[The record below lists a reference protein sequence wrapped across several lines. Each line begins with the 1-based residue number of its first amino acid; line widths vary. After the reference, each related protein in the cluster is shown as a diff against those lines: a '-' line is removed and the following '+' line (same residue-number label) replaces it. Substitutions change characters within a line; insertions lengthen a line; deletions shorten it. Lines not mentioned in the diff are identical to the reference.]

1 MAFSGEQPMQA
12 LPPELNQ
19 EVQMGSE
26 QEEPVHIFAHVS
38 PDEIPFLNEAQGQEI
53 FDPETKLRDY
63 TLMDYLYDI
72 PEYKQA
78 FDEALSMM
86 NSNKMAEGG
95 HAIEPGRHIAPELEE
110 LRKEGRG
117 EDTELIIITPK
128 LADLF
133 DEINGGKPRINP
145 VTGFPEYGFFKEFLR
160 IAAPI
165 VGAVLG
171 GPIGA
176 FAGSVAANKA
186 TGKSWGDSLKQGA
199 FSAGLTM
206 AAPMVGGAFSSA
218 FPGAAGAMGGAS
230 QSVLGPTVGGALN
243 NLFTPTAQGAGIL
256 SSFGANTAQQ
266 GTPQA
271 AAQGAATGAANNV
284 GGGIL
289 SSLGGNVVPL
299 AASGLMLYKGHQQEQ
314 RALQDYEG
322 KQKAELDKLRAQSGM
337 STPWK
342 KPNPYEMKTMPG
354 EISAQDLALGKQ
366 RQYFKH
372 APLDKL
378 EYQVAK
384 EGGPIRGT
392 GKGQQDNIP
401 KNIKENSYIIDA
413 STVSDIGDGSTQSGF
428 KQLDNYFGG
437 IPSNPIHEKRGGL
450 IKALVSDG
458 EYEVSPDK
466 VSALGGGSNQKG
478 AKILE
483 HMIKQIREKK
493 RTSGNKLPPKS
504 KPINSYLRN
513 LSIA

>member
-1 MAFSGEQPMQA
+1 MAFSGEQPMND
-12 LPPELNQ
+12 LPPALNQ
-19 EVQMGSE
+19 EAQMDNQ
-26 QEEPVHIFAHVS
+26 QEEPNHIFAHVS
-38 PDEIPFLNEAQGQEI
+38 PDEIPYLDEMQGQEI
-53 FDPETKLRDY
+53 IDPETGLRDY
-63 TLMDYLYDI
+63 TLLSTI
-72 PEYKQA
+72 LQFPETQQA
-78 FDEALSMM
+78 LGEASEIENMK
-86 NSNKMAEGG
+86 KMAKGG
-95 HAIEPGRHIAPELEE
+95 HLQEKGRPIVPELEE
-110 LRKEGRG
+110 LRQKGRG
-117 EDTELIIITPK
+117 GDTELIIITPQ
-128 LADLF
+128 LAEIF
-133 DEINGGKPRINP
+133 DEWNEGQTKVNP
-145 VTGFPEYGFFKEFLR
+145 VTGFPEYGFFKELLR

-199 FSAGLTM
+199 FSAGLSM
-206 AAPMVGGAFSSA
+206 AAPMIGGAFSSA
-218 FPGAAGAMGGAS
+218 FPGAAGALGGAS
-230 QSVLGPTVGGALN
+230 KSVLGPTVGGALN

-256 SSFGANTAQQ
+256 SSFGATPAAQ
-266 GTPQA
+266 GAPQA
-271 AAQGAATGAANNV
+271 AAQGAATNT

-299 AASGLMLYKGHQQEQ
+299 AAAGLMLYKGHQQEQ

-322 KQKAELDKLRAQSGM
+322 KQKAELDKLRDQSGM
-337 STPWK
+337 NTPWK
-342 KPNPYEMKTMPG
+342 KPNPYQMEELPG
-354 EISAQDLALGKQ
+354 TISAKDLALGKQ

-401 KNIKENSYIIDA
+401 KNIKENSFIIDA
-413 STVSDIGDGSTQSGF
+413 STVSDIGDGSSEGGF
-428 KQLDNYFGG
+428 KELNNYFDR
-437 IPSNPIHEKRGGL
+437 IPSHPTREKKGGF
-450 IKALVSDG
+450 IRALVSND
-458 EYEVSPDK
+458 EFEVRPDQ
-466 VSALGGGSNQKG
+466 VTALGGGSNQKG

-483 HMIKQIREKK
+483 HMIKQIREQK